1 MSAVFMPSRTR
12 ISVERFQRMI
22 ERGVL
27 SKDDRVELI
36 QGEMI
41 DMPPIG
47 SRHAFTLTELGMRLT
62 RAASEG
68 LRVTIQ
74 CPLVLSTDSQPEP
87 DLMLLR
93 EKVGNYAEAL
103 PAPEDVLLLVEVS
116 DTSLDYDR
124 VTKLPLYAQY
134 GIAEV
139 WIVNLRERRIELYQ
153 QPGTQGYASR
163 RDCKPGERL
172 APSGA
177 PAAVLN
183 VADLFPG

>member
-22 ERGVL
+22 DRGVL
-27 SKDDRVELI
+27 TKDDRVELI

-47 SRHAFTLTELGMRLT
+47 SRHAFSVTELGMRLT
-62 RAASEG
+62 RAVSEG
-68 LRVTIQ
+68 LRVAIQ
-74 CPLVLSTDSQPEP
+74 CPLVLATDSQPEP

-103 PAPEDVLLLVEVS
+103 PAPQDVLLLVEVA

-124 VTKLPLYAQY
+124 VTKLPLYAQH

-139 WIVNLRERRIELYQ
+139 WIVNLRERQIEVYQ
-153 QPGTQGYASR
+153 QPGTKGYVSR
-163 RDCKPGERL
+163 HDRKPGERL
-172 APSGA
+172 APSAA
-177 PAAVLN
+177 PAAVLS
-183 VADLFPG
+183 VTDLFPG

>member
-1 MSAVFMPSRTR
+1 
-12 ISVERFQRMI
+12 MI
-22 ERGVL
+22 EHGVL
-27 SKDDRVELI
+27 TKDDRVELI

-47 SRHAFTLTELGMRLT
+47 SRHAFSLTELGMQMT
-62 RAASEG
+62 RAVPEG
-68 LRVTIQ
+68 LRVAIQ

-93 EKVGNYAEAL
+93 PKVGNYADAL

-124 VTKLPLYAQY
+124 VTKLPLYARH

-139 WIVNLRERRIELYQ
+139 WIVNLRERRIEVYQ
-153 QPGTQGYASR
+153 QPGTGGYGSR
-163 RDCKPGERL
+163 RECNPGERL
-172 APSGA
+172 GPSGA

-183 VADLFPG
+183 VSELFPG